1 VLQIVKRVLI
11 KMTKM
16 LIQESVLLVTQD
28 VLLVQDQQ
36 MMNVLNVLFLVD
48 NNIIY
53 YFQVLPI
60 QLRVLLLVQ
69 VKMSIQIQ

>member
-1 VLQIVKRVLI
+1 
-11 KMTKM
+11 M